1 MAILAMTS
9 SFDFLRPMWLL
20 VLLLLVPVVYIA
32 VRSMESLSPLRRWMA
47 ILIRCV
53 LIVILVLLLA
63 RFTRVEESDEL
74 TVIAVVDR
82 SRSIPDELL
91 EDRINYL
98 EEALKYKPEKDHLAV
113 VDVAEIA
120 SISKLSSKD
129 TEVRRRNTV
138 IRGEQSKLAEGI
150 QMGLAIVPP
159 NTAARL
165 LLISDGNQ
173 TEGDLQQAAEI
184 AAMNKIP
191 IDVLPVQYQYTS
203 EVIFKRLSV
212 PLRARSNQTIS
223 LKFVLNSTS
232 NCAGKIY
239 LNLNNKPVDLVP
251 DSSEVAAEVFLKPGT
266 NVHVV
271 SLPVGSRGVHEFEA
285 VFVPNFPSEDQ
296 IEANNRI
303 SAVTYVAGP
312 GRVLVVD
319 VDGTSATHVVRLLSE
334 CELDV
339 DVIHTSEFPDNP
351 AQLMD
356 TDAVILAN
364 TGCDNFSYQQQELLV
379 RYVTDLGGGLVMTG
393 GPEAFGA
400 GGWIG
405 SPVQEVLPI
414 DLDPPQKKQLP
425 KGALV
430 LIMHSCEMPQGNLWG
445 ERVAI
450 AAVRTLSR
458 LDLVG
463 VLSYNWEGNN
473 NWVYPLSEAG
483 DKEGVISA
491 IQRMAVGDMPDLG
504 SHIQLAYD
512 ALKDCDAG
520 QKHII
525 VISDGD
531 PAPPTKALLNQVKDA
546 GITCTGVAVFPHSP
560 ADVRSLLWIAQNTGG
575 RFYDVK
581 DPQQLPQIFVKEAR
595 VIKRTLILE
604 QTFTPQITFSIDEIL
619 KGISGPLPTLD
630 GFVLTGAKGGLSRVV
645 IANNEGDPVVASC
658 QAGLGRSAV
667 FTSSL
672 DSRWGAKWLDWSDG
686 KRFVEQLVR
695 WAGKPAQA
703 SDCEIMVDVQGR
715 DVNVYVESL
724 DENGEYMRLAN
735 MNAQVILP
743 DIISRELTL
752 TQTGPGQ
759 YKGKFEADISGSYLL
774 NLRYK
779 KIGEGQK
786 ELLMQAPFTVPFAPE
801 FSDLTDNIG
810 LLKKVHEISGGRI
823 IDSEPQSANLFD
835 STGVQFPKTQ
845 IPLTRPLLI
854 LWLVVFLFDVAVR
867 RIVIDF
873 RSGMKKLAALVVRS
887 QEDSDSQKT
896 LAQLKKT
903 RKQVQKQFEHQEE
916 KQIRQKRYE
925 AKADVVESLP
935 FEDGLQKK
943 KVAAPPA
950 EEKKSTPKTEP
961 PAESHIQQLLKAK
974 KKAIDK
980 NEDQKN

>member
-1 MAILAMTS
+1 VGIIAITS
-9 SFDFLRPMWLL
+9 SYDFLRPMWLAA
-20 VLLLLVPVVYIA
+20 LLLLVPVVYIA
-32 VRSMESLSPLRRWMA
+32 IRSMNSLGRVRRWLA
-47 ILIRCV
+47 ILTRCV
-53 LIVILVLLLA
+53 LIVVLVFLLA
-63 RFTRVEESDEL
+63 RFTRVETSNEL

-82 SRSIPDELL
+82 SQSIPDQLL

-98 EEALKYKPEKDHLAV
+98 EEALKYKPEKGHLAV
-113 VDVAEIA
+113 IDVAELA

-129 TEVRRRNTV
+129 VEIRRRNTA
-138 IRGEQSKLAEGI
+138 IQGEQSKLANGI

-159 NTAARL
+159 NTAARI

-173 TEGDLQQAAEI
+173 TEGDLKQAAEI
-184 AAMNKIP
+184 AAMNKVP
-191 IDVLPVQYQYTS
+191 IDVLPVQYEYAS
-203 EVIFKRLSV
+203 EVILKRLSV

-223 LKFVLNSTS
+223 LKFVLNSTAP
-232 NCAGKIY
+232 CAGKIY
-239 LNLNNKPVDLVP
+239 LNLNNKPVDLMP
-251 DSSEVAAEVFLKPGT
+251 DSPEVAAEVFLNPGT
-266 NVHVV
+266 NVHAV
-271 SLPVGSRGVHEFEA
+271 SLPVGSRGVHQFEA
-285 VFVPNFPSEDQ
+285 VFVPNNASEDQ

-303 SAVTYVAGP
+303 SAITYVAGP

-319 VDGTSATHVVRLLSE
+319 ADGASATNLVRLLGE

-339 DVIHTSEFPDNP
+339 EYLHAAEFPDNP

-356 TDAVILAN
+356 TDAIVLAN
-364 TGCDNFSYQQQELLV
+364 TGCGNFSYHQQELLV
-379 RYVTDLGGGLVMTG
+379 RYVKDLGGGLVMTG

-463 VLSYNWEGNN
+463 VLSYNWQGNN

-483 DKEGVISA
+483 DKEKVISA
-491 IQRMAVGDMPDLG
+491 IQQMAVGDMPDLG
-504 SHIQLAYD
+504 AHLQLAYD
-512 ALKDCDAG
+512 ALKGVDAA

-531 PAPPTKALLNQVKDA
+531 PAPPTKQLLTQIKDA

-560 ADVRSLLWIAQNTGG
+560 ADVRSLLWVAQNTGG

-581 DPQQLPQIFVKEAR
+581 DPQQLPQIFVKEAQ

-619 KGISGPLPTLD
+619 KGITGPLPTLD
-630 GFVLTGAKGGLSRVV
+630 GFVLTGAKGGLSRMV

-667 FTSSL
+667 FTSSF
-672 DSRWGAKWLDWSDG
+672 DNRWGANWLTWSNG
-686 KRFVEQLVR
+686 KRFAEQIVR
-695 WAGKPAQA
+695 WAGKPGQA

-715 DVNVYVESL
+715 DVNIYIESL
-724 DENGEYMRLAN
+724 DENGEYMRLSN

-743 DIISRELTL
+743 DIVSRELTL

-759 YKGKFEADISGSYLL
+759 YKGQFEADTSGSYLL

-779 KIGEGQK
+779 KIGQGQK

-810 LLKKVHEISGGRI
+810 LLKQVHEISGGRMI
-823 IDSEPQSANLFD
+823 EGDPQAANLFD
-835 STGVQFPKTQ
+835 PAGVQFPKTQ

-854 LWLVVFLFDVAVR
+854 LWLVVFLFDVAAR

-873 RSGMKKLAALVVRS
+873 KAVIKKLAALVGRGR
-887 QEDSDSQKT
+887 QDSDSQKT

-903 RKQVQKQFEHQEE
+903 RKQVQEQYE
-916 KQIRQKRYE
+916 KQGIKSIRHKRYE
-925 AKADVVESLP
+925 AKAADVDSLP
-935 FEDGLQKK
+935 FDETPQQKK
-943 KVAAPPA
+943 VVPPPVEEKKPTPKTTPPA
-950 EEKKSTPKTEP
+950 EG
-961 PAESHIQQLLKAK
+961 HIQQLLKAK
-974 KKAIDK
+974 KKAIGKNDDK
-980 NEDQKN
+980 KN

>member
-1 MAILAMTS
+1 
-9 SFDFLRPMWLL
+9 MWLAA
-20 VLLLLVPVVYIA
+20 LLLLVPVVYIA
-32 VRSMESLSPLRRWMA
+32 IRSMDSLSPVRRWMA
-47 ILIRCV
+47 IVTRCALIM
-53 LIVILVLLLA
+53 ILVLLLA
-63 RFTRVEESDEL
+63 RLTRVETSDEL

-82 SRSIPDELL
+82 SQSIPNELL

-98 EEALKYKPEKDHLAV
+98 EEALKYKPETGHLAV
-113 VDVAEIA
+113 VDVAEVA

-129 TEVRRRNTV
+129 VEIRRRNTT
-138 IRGEQSKLAEGI
+138 IRGEQSKLADGI
-150 QMGLAIVPP
+150 QMGLAVIPP
-159 NTAARL
+159 NTAARI
-165 LLISDGNQ
+165 LLITDGNQ
-173 TEGDLQQAAEI
+173 TEGDLKQAAEI
-184 AAMNKIP
+184 AAMNKVP
-191 IDVLPVQYQYTS
+191 IDILPVQYEYS
-203 EVIFKRLSV
+203 NEVIFKRLSV
-212 PLRARSNQTIS
+212 PLRARSNQTVS

-232 NCAGKIY
+232 RCAGKIY
-239 LNLNNKPVDLVP
+239 LNLNDKPVDLVP
-251 DSSEVAAEVFLKPGT
+251 GSSDVAAEVFLQPGT
-266 NVHVV
+266 NVHTV

-285 VFVPNFPSEDQ
+285 VFMPNDVLEDQ
-296 IEANNRI
+296 IEANNRVSGI
-303 SAVTYVAGP
+303 TYVAGP

-319 VDGTSATHVVRLLSE
+319 ADGTSGANLVQLLDE

-339 DVIHTSEFPDNP
+339 EYVAVSEFPDNA

-356 TDAVILAN
+356 TDAVVLAN
-364 TGCDNFSYQQQELLV
+364 TSCSNFSYHQQELLV

-405 SPVQEVLPI
+405 SPVQEVLPV

-463 VLSYNWEGNN
+463 VLAYNWEGNN

-483 DKEGVISA
+483 DKEKVISA
-491 IQRMAVGDMPDLG
+491 IQQMAIGDMPDLG

-512 ALKDCDAG
+512 ALKDSDAV

-531 PAPPTKALLNQVKDA
+531 PSPPTKLLLNKLKDA

-581 DPQQLPQIFVKEAR
+581 DPQQLPKIFVKEAQ

-604 QTFTPQITFSIDEIL
+604 QTFTPQITFSVDEIL
-619 KGISGPLPTLD
+619 KGIPAPLPSLD
-630 GFVLTGAKGGLSRVV
+630 GFVLTGAKGGLSRVLA
-645 IANNEGDPVVASC
+645 ANHEGDPVIASC

-667 FTSSL
+667 FTSSF
-672 DSRWGAKWLDWSDG
+672 DNRWGSQWLAWDNG
-686 KRFVEQLVR
+686 KRFAEQLVR
-695 WAGKPAQA
+695 WTGKPAQA

-715 DVNVYVESL
+715 DVNIYVESL
-724 DENGEYMRLAN
+724 DENGEYMRLSN

-743 DIISRELTL
+743 DIISRQLPL

-759 YKGKFEADISGSYLL
+759 YKGAFDAETSGSYLL

-779 KIGEGQK
+779 KLGTGQK

-810 LLKKVHEISGGRI
+810 LLKQVHEISGGRM
-823 IDSEPQSANLFD
+823 IDSDPQNANLFD
-835 STGVQFPKTQ
+835 SGGVQFPKTQ
-845 IPLTRPLLI
+845 IPLTRSLLM
-854 LWLVVFLFDVAVR
+854 LWLGVFLFDVAVR
-867 RIVIDF
+867 RIAIDF
-873 RSGMKKLAALVVRS
+873 KAGMEKLVALFARSNK
-887 QEDSDSQKT
+887 DSDSQKT

-903 RKQVQKQFEHQEE
+903 RKQVQKQFEQQEI
-916 KQIRQKRYE
+916 KAARKKHYE
-925 AKADVVESLP
+925 TKAAAEPLP
-935 FEDGLQKK
+935 LQQSAPQKK
-943 KVAAPPA
+943 AATPSP
-950 EEKKSTPKTEP
+950 EDKKPSKKTESA
-961 PAESHIQQLLKAK
+961 AEGHIQQLLKAK

-980 NEDQKN
+980 NEDKTN

>member
-1 MAILAMTS
+1 MGIVAIIS
-9 SFDFLRPMWLL
+9 SYDFLKPMWLAA
-20 VLLLLVPVVYIA
+20 LLLLVPVVWLA
-32 VRSMESLSPLRRWMA
+32 VRSMDSLSPVRRWLA
-47 ILIRCV
+47 ILTRCV
-53 LIVILVLLLA
+53 LMVILVLLLA
-63 RFTRVEESDEL
+63 RLTRVETSDEL

-82 SRSIPDELL
+82 SQSIPGELL
-91 EDRINYL
+91 EDRVNYL
-98 EEALKYKPEKDHLAV
+98 EEALKYKPETGHLAV
-113 VDVAEIA
+113 VDIAEIA

-129 TEVRRRNTV
+129 VEIRRRNTA
-138 IRGEQSKLAEGI
+138 IRGQQSKLADGI
-150 QMGLAIVPP
+150 QMGLAVIPP
-159 NTAARL
+159 NTAARI

-173 TEGDLQQAAEI
+173 TEGDLKQAAEI
-184 AAMNKIP
+184 AAMNKVP
-191 IDVLPVQYQYTS
+191 IDVLPVQYEYS
-203 EVIFKRLSV
+203 NEVIFKRISV

-232 NCAGKIY
+232 RCAGKIY
-239 LNLNNKPVDLVP
+239 LNLNDKPVDLVP
-251 DSSEVAAEVFLKPGT
+251 GSSEVAAEVVLKPGT
-266 NVHVV
+266 NVHAV

-285 VFVPNFPSEDQ
+285 VFVPNEPLDDQ
-296 IEANNRI
+296 VEANNRVSGI
-303 SAVTYVAGP
+303 TYVAGP

-319 VDGTSATHVVRLLSE
+319 ADAKSGANLVQLLGDSD
-334 CELDV
+334 LDV
-339 DVIHTSEFPDNP
+339 EYIAASDFPDNA

-356 TDAVILAN
+356 TDAVVLAN
-364 TGCDNFSYQQQELLV
+364 TGCNNFSYHQQELMV

-405 SPVQEVLPI
+405 SPVQEVLPV

-458 LDLVG
+458 RDLVG

-483 DKEGVISA
+483 DKGKVISA
-491 IQRMAVGDMPDLG
+491 IQRMGVGDMPDLG

-512 ALKDCDAG
+512 ALKDCDAV

-531 PAPPTKALLNQVKDA
+531 PAPPSKQLLNKLKND

-581 DPQQLPQIFVKEAR
+581 DPQQLPKIFVKEAQ

-619 KGISGPLPTLD
+619 KGISSPLPTLD
-630 GFVLTGAKGGLSRVV
+630 GFVLTGPKGGLSRTL
-645 IANNEGDPVVASC
+645 IANNEGDPIVASC
-658 QAGLGRSAV
+658 QAGLGRCAV

-672 DSRWGAKWLDWSDG
+672 DSRWGSQWLAWGNG
-686 KRFVEQLVR
+686 KRFTEQLVR

-724 DENGEYMRLAN
+724 DENGEYTRLSN

-743 DIISRELTL
+743 DIISRELPL

-759 YKGKFEADISGSYLL
+759 YKGVFEAETAGSYLL

-779 KIGEGQK
+779 KLGQNQK

-801 FSDLTDNIG
+801 FSDLKDNIG
-810 LLKKVHEISGGRI
+810 LLEQVHEISGGRM
-823 IDSEPQSANLFD
+823 IDTEPQKANLFD
-835 STGVQFPKTQ
+835 PSGVQFPKTQ
-845 IPLTRPLLI
+845 IPLTRPLML
-854 LWLVVFLFDVAVR
+854 LWLGVFLFDIAVR
-867 RIVIDF
+867 RIAIDF
-873 RSGMKKLAALVVRS
+873 KAGIKKLTGWITRGS
-887 QEDSDSQKT
+887 KDSGSQKT

-903 RKQVQKQFEHQEE
+903 RKQVQKQFERQDT
-916 KQIRQKRYE
+916 KTTRQKHYE
-925 AKADVVESLP
+925 AKTTAVEPLP
-935 FEDGLQKK
+935 LEQLPQKK
-943 KVAAPPA
+943 AVTPPT
-950 EEKKSTPKTEP
+950 EDKKPSPKTES
-961 PAESHIQQLLKAK
+961 PAEGHIQQLLRAK

-980 NEDQKN
+980 NEDQKH